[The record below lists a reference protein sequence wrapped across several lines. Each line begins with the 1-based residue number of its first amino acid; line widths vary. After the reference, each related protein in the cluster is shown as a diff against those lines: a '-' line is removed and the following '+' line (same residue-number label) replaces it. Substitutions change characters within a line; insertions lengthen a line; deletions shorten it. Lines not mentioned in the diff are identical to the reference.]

1 MAVLTDEPP
10 GGSSLR
16 TSGGGSGRDAATRR
30 HRAGAPLESVGPS
43 GTPAGRHQRFKNQDA
58 KFERV
63 RPCACQ
69 TLHVK
74 PTAERNGEAVVFL
87 AYPGSSPLT
96 AECMRETAKELNK
109 RGVTSLVWEDLP
121 IQGRLMIQQV
131 LDAIDGASA
140 LLAEVSELNFNVL
153 FELGFAIARDKHVW
167 AVLDESDTGA
177 VQYWR
182 DFGLLA
188 GVGRV
193 DYSGSS
199 TTLVHKFSQARP
211 DLSPKD
217 TLWSDLY
224 AKIRSSRSAG
234 SLFHYSTAARDDGA
248 RAVQAELDRRP
259 RLSVVNADED
269 ERGAAP
275 LEWYVDQIHRASS
288 VLIHLM
294 SPTKQRAHVHNAR
307 ASFLAGIAHGMERPL
322 LMIAPPEFGVPLDY
336 RDLLQT
342 YETVRNLQN
351 RLGTWLDDTPGAT
364 TPARPPGKT
373 KLDVEIPISFG
384 EYVAEDERAEL
395 SDYFVN
401 TAEYQK
407 VMSSGTAIFVGRKG
421 TGKTATM
428 LRATDE
434 LRSDKRILVVP
445 IKPSGY
451 ELEALVEVISRL
463 PDKATVD
470 YFMEGLWKYLLY
482 AEVACAAVA
491 EGEVKPAGIPSGS
504 KLAALASLLD
514 EHDVLVSD
522 GFAVRLEKV
531 VAEVLH
537 DVEELPA
544 SVQEQRGFLNQRLHA
559 ASLHDLRRAIGEAL
573 ADRDRVAVLIDNLD
587 KAWERGANYKLL
599 SRMIFGL
606 LTAVGKVASDF
617 SREDMWK
624 RSVNLTLAVFLRADI
639 FSVVRKFA
647 REPDKIKTLQVRWT
661 NSALLA
667 RVIED
672 RYVAAKDGDAE
683 PEDVWEFFFCFDI
696 DGMRTKEYLLWRCLP
711 RPRDVIYLCN
721 AAVLHAVNARR
732 SSVEAADVRAA
743 EEEYSLFAFEAL
755 LVESDPHAGL
765 SNLLFEFAG
774 QPATIEQ
781 IDLRALLSPHVPDV
795 DETIGTLLRASFLG
809 IEVDDGRFDFPLD
822 ETSEQRALVL
832 SRRLKERLGREAR
845 FRVHPAYRPYL
856 EIADDDL

>member
-1 MAVLTDEPP
+1 
-10 GGSSLR
+10 
-16 TSGGGSGRDAATRR
+16 
-30 HRAGAPLESVGPS
+30 
-43 GTPAGRHQRFKNQDA
+43 
-58 KFERV
+58 
-63 RPCACQ
+63 
-69 TLHVK
+69 
-74 PTAERNGEAVVFL
+74 
-87 AYPGSSPLT
+87 
-96 AECMRETAKELNK
+96 MRETAKELNK
-109 RGVTSLVWEDLP
+109 RGVSSLVWEDLP
-121 IQGRLMIQQV
+121 IQGRLVIQQV
-131 LDAIDGASA
+131 LEAIDGANT
-140 LLAEVSELNFNVL
+140 LIAEVSGLNFNVL
-153 FELGFAIARDKHVW
+153 FELGYGVARDKHAW
-167 AVLDESDTGA
+167 AILDESDTRA

-182 DFGLLA
+182 DFGLLS

-199 TTLVHKFSQARP
+199 TSLVHKFSQARP
-211 DLSPKD
+211 DLSPED

-224 AKIRSSRSAG
+224 ARISSSRSAG
-234 SLFHYSTAARDDGA
+234 ALFHYATAARDDGA
-248 RAVQAELDRRP
+248 RVVRAELDRRP
-259 RLSVVNADED
+259 RLSVINADED
-269 ERGAAP
+269 ERGVAP

-307 ASFLAGIAHGMERPL
+307 ASFLAGVAHGMERPL
-322 LMIAPPEFGVPLDY
+322 LMVAPPDFEVPLDY

-342 YETVRNLQN
+342 YETLRNLEN
-351 RLGTWLDDTPGAT
+351 RLAAWLDDTPGAT
-364 TPARPPGKT
+364 KPVRPPGKT

-395 SDYFVN
+395 PEYFVN

-407 VMSSGTAIFVGRKG
+407 VVSSGTAIFVGRKG

-434 LRSDKRILVVP
+434 LRSDKRNLVVP

-451 ELEALVEVISRL
+451 ELEALVEVMSKL

-491 EGEVKPAGIPSGS
+491 EAEAKPAGIPSGS
-504 KLAALASLLD
+504 KLAALAALLT
-514 EHDVLVSD
+514 EHDISVGD

-531 VAEVLH
+531 VKEILH
-537 DVEELPA
+537 DVGDLPA
-544 SVQEQRGFLNQRLHA
+544 SVQEQRGLLNQRLHA
-559 ASLHDLRRAIGEAL
+559 ASLHDLRRAIGDAL

-587 KAWERGANYKLL
+587 KAWERGANYELL

-617 SREDMWK
+617 SHEDMWK
-624 RSVNLTLAVFLRADI
+624 KSVNLTLAVFLRADI
-639 FSVVRKFA
+639 FSVVRRFA

-672 RYVAAKDGDAE
+672 RYIAAKDGDAE

-696 DGMRTKEYLLWRCLP
+696 EGLRTKEYLLWRCLP
-711 RPRDVIYLCN
+711 RPRDLIYLCN

-732 SSVEAADVRAA
+732 STVEAEDVRAA

-765 SNLLFEFAG
+765 SDLLFEFAG
-774 QPATIEQ
+774 QPATVDES
-781 IDLRALLSPHVPDV
+781 DLRTLLEPHVPDV
-795 DETIGTLLRASFLG
+795 NDTVGTLLRASFLG
-809 IEVDDGRFDFPLD
+809 IEVDDGRFEFPMD
-822 ETSEQRALVL
+822 ETSEQRAMVL
-832 SRRLKERLGREAR
+832 ARRLKERMGREAR

-856 EIADDDL
+856 EIPDDDL

>member
-1 MAVLTDEPP
+1 VQ
-10 GGSSLR
+10 R
-16 TSGGGSGRDAATRR
+16 T
-30 HRAGAPLESVGPS
+30 
-43 GTPAGRHQRFKNQDA
+43 
-58 KFERV
+58 
-63 RPCACQ
+63 
-69 TLHVK
+69 
-74 PTAERNGEAVVFL
+74 GEASSEANVFL
-87 AYPGSSPLT
+87 AYPGSPALT
-96 AECMRETAKELNK
+96 AECMRETAKELGK
-109 RGVTSLVWEDLP
+109 RGVGSLVWEDLP

-131 LDAIDGASA
+131 LDAIDGSSTVI
-140 LLAEVSELNFNVL
+140 AEISGLNFNVL
-153 FELGFAIARDKHVW
+153 FELGFGIARDKHAW
-167 AVLDESDTGA
+167 AILDESDTRA
-177 VQYWR
+177 LQHWR
-182 DFGLLA
+182 DFGLLS

-199 TTLVHKFSQARP
+199 TTLVHKFFQARP
-211 DLSPKD
+211 DLSPDD

-224 AKIRSSRSAG
+224 AKIRSARSAG
-234 SLFHYSTAARDDGA
+234 ALFHYATAARDDGA
-248 RAVQAELDRRP
+248 RAVRTELERR
-259 RLSVVNADED
+259 RQLSVINADED

-288 VLIHLM
+288 VLVHLM

-307 ASFLAGIAHGMERPL
+307 ASFLAGVAHGMERPL
-322 LMIAPPEFGVPLDY
+322 LMVAPPDFDVPLDY

-342 YETVRNLQN
+342 YETIRNLQN
-351 RLGTWLDDTPGAT
+351 RLGAWLDDTPGAT
-364 TPARPPGKT
+364 KPARPPGRT
-373 KLDVEIPISFG
+373 KLDAEIPVSFG

-395 SDYFVN
+395 PEYFVN

-407 VMSSGTAIFVGRKG
+407 VVSSGTAIFVGRKG

-428 LRATDE
+428 LRAADE
-434 LRSDKRILVVP
+434 LRWDKRNLVVP

-451 ELEALVEVISRL
+451 ELEALVEVMSKL

-482 AEVACAAVA
+482 AEVGCAAVA
-491 EGEVKPAGIPSGS
+491 EAEAKPAGIPSGS
-504 KLAALASLLD
+504 KLAALAALLAK
-514 EHDVLVSD
+514 HDILVTD

-531 VAEVLH
+531 VAEVLR
-537 DVEELPA
+537 DAAELPA
-544 SVQEQRGFLNQRLHA
+544 SVQEQRGLLNQRLHA

-606 LTAVGKVASDF
+606 LTAVGRVASDF
-617 SREDMWK
+617 SHEDMWK
-624 RSVNLTLAVFLRADI
+624 KSVNLTLAVFLRADI

-672 RYVAAKDGDAE
+672 RYVAAKDGEAE
-683 PEDVWEFFFCFDI
+683 PDDVWEFFFCFDI
-696 DGMRTKEYLLWRCLP
+696 GGLRTKDYLLWRCLP
-711 RPRDVIYLCN
+711 RPRDLIYLCN

-732 SSVEAADVRAA
+732 SSVEAEDVRAA

-765 SNLLFEFAG
+765 SDLLFEFAG
-774 QPATIEQ
+774 QPATIDESE
-781 IDLRALLSPHVPDV
+781 LRTLLSPHVPDV
-795 DETIGTLLRASFLG
+795 DDTVGTLLRASFLG
-809 IEVDDGRFDFPLD
+809 IEVADGRFDFPMD
-822 ETSEQRALVL
+822 ETSEQRAMVL
-832 SRRLKERLGREAR
+832 ARRLEERLGREAR

>member
-1 MAVLTDEPP
+1 
-10 GGSSLR
+10 
-16 TSGGGSGRDAATRR
+16 
-30 HRAGAPLESVGPS
+30 
-43 GTPAGRHQRFKNQDA
+43 
-58 KFERV
+58 
-63 RPCACQ
+63 
-69 TLHVK
+69 
-74 PTAERNGEAVVFL
+74 
-87 AYPGSSPLT
+87 
-96 AECMRETAKELNK
+96 MRETARKLTN
-109 RGVTSLVWEDLP
+109 RGVESLVWEDLP

-131 LDAIDGASA
+131 LDAIDSSTT
-140 LLAEVSELNFNVL
+140 LLAEVSALNFNVL
-153 FELGFAIARDKHVW
+153 FELGFGIARDKHAW
-167 AVLDESDTGA
+167 AILDESDTQA

-182 DFGLLA
+182 DFGLLS

-199 TTLVHKFSQARP
+199 ATLVHRFSQARP
-211 DLSPKD
+211 DLSPDD
-217 TLWSDLY
+217 TLWSELY

-234 SLFHYSTAARDDGA
+234 SLFHYATAARDDAA
-248 RAVQAELDRRP
+248 RAVRAELDRRP
-259 RLSVVNADED
+259 RLSVTNADED

-275 LEWYVDQIHRASS
+275 LEWYVDQIHRASA

-307 ASFLAGIAHGMERPL
+307 ASFLAGVAHGMERPL
-322 LMIAPPEFGVPLDY
+322 LMVAPPDFEVPLDY
-336 RDLLQT
+336 RDLLQS
-342 YETVRNLQN
+342 YETIRNLQN
-351 RLGTWLDDTPGAT
+351 HLAAWLDTPGAT

-384 EYVAEDERAEL
+384 EYVAEDERARL
-395 SDYFVN
+395 PDYFVN

-407 VMSSGTAIFVGRKG
+407 VVSSGTAIFVGRKG

-428 LRATDE
+428 LRASDE
-434 LRSDKRILVVP
+434 LRSDKRNLVVP

-451 ELEALVEVISRL
+451 ELEALVEVMSRL

-482 AEVACAAVA
+482 AEIACSAVA
-491 EGEVKPAGIPSGS
+491 EAEAKPAGIPTGS
-504 KLAALASLLD
+504 KLATLAALLA
-514 EHDVLVSD
+514 EHDILVSD

-531 VAEVLH
+531 VAELLR

-587 KAWERGANYKLL
+587 KAWERGANYELL

-606 LTAVGKVASDF
+606 LTGVGKVASDF
-617 SREDMWK
+617 SHEDMRK
-624 RSVNLTLAVFLRADI
+624 KSVNLTLAVFLRADI

-661 NSALLA
+661 NPVLLA

-696 DGMRTKEYLLWRCLP
+696 DGVRTKEYLLWRCLP
-711 RPRDVIYLCN
+711 RPRDLIYLCN

-732 SSVEAADVRAA
+732 SSVEAEDVRAA

-765 SNLLFEFAG
+765 SDLLFEFAG
-774 QPATIEQ
+774 LAATITQ
-781 IDLRALLSPHVPDV
+781 ADLRTHLAPHVPDV
-795 DETIGTLLRASFLG
+795 DDTIGTLLRASFLG
-809 IEVDDGRFDFPLD
+809 IEVDDGRFDFPMD
-822 ETSEQRALVL
+822 ETSEQRAMVL
-832 SRRLKERLGREAR
+832 ARRLTERLGREAR